1 TTDQGGPTS
10 SAHTTPELR
19 GRDNYFNNGVYR
31 DGWSYHGNTIGS
43 PFMIPYTQITG
54 FEYKG
59 RTDRLI
65 ANNRVKALSVGLKS
79 RAGIFDLLTRLSY
92 SKNWGS
98 YRDPLNAAQTSIQQT
113 VSFPIRTFAVQA
125 GLFYDQGD
133 LLEKNLGLQL
143 AVKRSF

>member
-1 TTDQGGPTS
+1 
-10 SAHTTPELR
+10 
-19 GRDNYFNNGVYR
+19 
-31 DGWSYHGNTIGS
+31 
-43 PFMIPYTQITG
+43 MIPYTQITG